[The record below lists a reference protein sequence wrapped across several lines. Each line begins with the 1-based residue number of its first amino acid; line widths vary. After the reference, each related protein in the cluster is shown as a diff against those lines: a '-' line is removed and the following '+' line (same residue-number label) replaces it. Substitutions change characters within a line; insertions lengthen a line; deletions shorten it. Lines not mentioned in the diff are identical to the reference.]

1 MFLFWFVCC
10 HPRPL
15 PGPAWPSPPA
25 CKFSLFP
32 LTVFTI
38 HHCANATS
46 CLSGTSYLP
55 QGSVTPIK
63 WGSSELDEMQFLCLS
78 AGHFISQRISV
89 LWSPWRSW
97 RHSRYMASPFILWP
111 HSGGWRRKLLLRYPC
126 LHTGNHIW
134 NALNQDTVAFG
145 GASLL
150 RLLPHRSGERL
161 AVSLLYQCMSAAGRA
176 SSSKHPPHVYSLNKW

>member
-1 MFLFWFVCC
+1 MLLLGLFAATLNPSLVQ
-10 HPRPL
+10 PDPL
-15 PGPAWPSPPA
+15 PQPVS
-25 CKFSLFP
+25 FLSFLSLSFF
-32 LTVFTI
+32 TV
-38 HHCANATS
+38 HHWANATS
-46 CLSGTSYLP
+46 CLSGTGYLP

-89 LWSPWRSW
+89 LWSPPRSW
-97 RHSRYMASPFILWP
+97 RHSKYMASPFILWP
-111 HSGGWRRKLLLRYPC
+111 HSEGWRKKTVVRYPC
-126 LHTGNHIW
+126 LHTVNHIR

-161 AVSLLYQCMSAAGRA
+161 SLLYQWTV
-176 SSSKHPPHVYSLNKW
+176 SSLQGI